1 MWHHYLKVEKFFVWL
16 LVFIP
21 ISIISA
27 IFTTNTTLVFIT
39 TVIALVALARV
50 IGFATRE
57 IALQTNPTIGGLV
70 SATFGNVIE
79 LIIAILALAEGL
91 IRVVQASIIGSI
103 LGNIL
108 FLIGLSVLFG
118 GLKFKQQT
126 FNKHAVGVSA
136 TMLIIAVVGLVIP
149 TVYALSNPNSPKI
162 PVLSDAVAIVL
173 AIVYIAGLIFS
184 LFTHR
189 DLFDTTDEIRATK
202 YRPVLTKKIAAIILF
217 IATIVVAVES
227 EFLVKSIEH
236 AAISTG
242 LTQTFIGV
250 IIIAIA
256 TNIAEKT
263 SAINFARENK
273 LDLSIEIGLS
283 SAIQIA
289 LFVVP
294 ILVLVSEIFHFGFT
308 LVFSLFEVISIVM
321 AVMIINYLSADGK
334 CNWLE
339 GAQLLTVYII
349 IATAFFF
356 M

>member
-1 MWHHYLKVEKFFVWL
+1 MFTRYLKIEKFFLWL

-21 ISIISA
+21 ISIFFA
-27 IFTTNTTLVFIT
+27 LFTSNTTLTFIT
-39 TVIALVALARV
+39 SIIALVSLARI

-57 IALQTNPTIGGLV
+57 IALQTNPTVAGLV

-103 LGNIL
+103 LGNLL
-108 FLIGLSVLFG
+108 FLIGLSVFFG
-118 GLKFKQQT
+118 GLKYKQQR

-149 TVYALSNPNSPKI
+149 TMYALSNPGNPRI
-162 PVLSDAVAIVL
+162 PVLSDAVAIIL
-173 AIVYIAGLIFS
+173 AVVYIAGLIFS

-202 YRPVLTKKIAAIILF
+202 YRPVISKKTAALILI
-217 IATIVVAVES
+217 IATIVVAFES
-227 EFLVKSIEH
+227 ELLVKSIEH
-236 AAISTG
+236 AAVNIG

-250 IIIAIA
+250 IFIAIA
-256 TNIAEKT
+256 TNVAEKI

-308 LVFSLFEVISIVM
+308 LVFSLFEVISIVL
-321 AVMIINYLSADGK
+321 AVMIINYLSADGI

-356 M
+356 L